1 MLTIG
6 QMSKVC
12 GVSVKTLHHYDRIGL
27 LHPRKIDEDSGYRY
41 YGEEQISEML
51 LISRLKRYEFSL
63 TEIGDMLKEPEH
75 IAQELERQRFR
86 LERQAEH
93 LAIIIREMR
102 YHIGELERTGDIMSY
117 QNQYEVQLE
126 TVREQQLLTKRDKMS
141 VEDFGRYYGMIF
153 ERIAREKIGTNGVV
167 ATIYHDMEFDPAYS
181 DMELGVGVTDREAA
195 TAVLPERLCATVVHI
210 GPYSGLPDAY
220 GTISSWIHL
229 HGYEMDGAPYEIYVK
244 NQFSGLPAEQW
255 ETKVFF
261 PVKKK

>member
-27 LHPRKIDEDSGYRY
+27 LHPRKIDGDSGYRY
-41 YGEEQISEML
+41 YDEDQISTML

-63 TEIGDMLKEPEH
+63 AEIGDILKEPERVG
-75 IAQELERQRFR
+75 QELERQRFR

-93 LAIIIREMR
+93 LSIVIREMR

-117 QNQYEVQLE
+117 QNKYEVLLE
-126 TVREQQLLTKRDKMS
+126 TAQEQALLTQRHKMS
-141 VEDFGRYYGMIF
+141 VEDFGKYYGMIF
-153 ERIAREKIGTNGVV
+153 EKVARERIATNGVV

-181 DMELGVGVTDREAA
+181 DMELGVGITERKAA
-195 TAVLPERLCATVVHI
+195 TTILPERLCATTVHI

-229 HGYEMDGAPYEIYVK
+229 QGYELNGAPYEIYLK

-255 ETKVFF
+255 ETKIFF